1 MVPPAGEM
9 SSRDQSGSVLVRTY
23 PGTVCGGL
31 GPVGGGSRGRR
42 GTVPSLGVLWN
53 TRSGKGLKFA
63 GKWERCFYFI
73 TVIRAQFRVSPP
85 LLSLL

>member
-1 MVPPAGEM
+1 MVPPAGDM

-42 GTVPSLGVLWN
+42 GTVADPDHIACDQVRKGVKACSKSYVW
-53 TRSGKGLKFA
+53 TKA
-63 GKWERCFYFI
+63 
-73 TVIRAQFRVSPP
+73 
-85 LLSLL
+85 